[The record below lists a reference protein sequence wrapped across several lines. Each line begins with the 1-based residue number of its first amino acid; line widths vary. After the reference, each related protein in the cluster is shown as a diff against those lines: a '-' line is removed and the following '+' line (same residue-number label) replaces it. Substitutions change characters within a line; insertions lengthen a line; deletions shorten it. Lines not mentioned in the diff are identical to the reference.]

1 MYATSNPILSIDV
14 HYAFFQPLFNRRQP
28 GSDSLGDVMGLATIR
43 PIAEVSRELPGG
55 RNADDLTS
63 GRLLD
68 LSDES
73 EISIRMDSLNG
84 S

>member
-43 PIAEVSRELPGG
+43 PIAEVSRELAAPQCPPTPPHHGP
-55 RNADDLTS
+55 RARVAL
-63 GRLLD
+63 
-68 LSDES
+68 
-73 EISIRMDSLNG
+73 
-84 S
+84 